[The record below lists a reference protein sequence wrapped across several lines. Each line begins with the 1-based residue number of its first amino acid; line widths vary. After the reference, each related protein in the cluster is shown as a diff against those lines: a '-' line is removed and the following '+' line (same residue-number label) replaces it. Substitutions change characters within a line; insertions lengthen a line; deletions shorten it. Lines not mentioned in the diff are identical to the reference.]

1 MRLHRLS
8 MTAIGPFLGTVE
20 IDFTRLGQSGL
31 FLLEGPTGAGK
42 STVVDAISFA
52 LYGKVAQ
59 ASAVAERL
67 KSHHAPLA
75 DEPVVEL
82 VFETQ
87 SGVYRVRRTPSFD
100 RPKKRGTGS
109 LTASMTVKLWRLTS
123 PDEPHR
129 GELLSTNLGDAEDEI
144 TRAVGLTH
152 AQFVQTV
159 VLPQGEFAN
168 FLRADTTTKRAL
180 LQKLF
185 GTELLART
193 QDQLIEGR
201 RKAEQLRTAGAAAV
215 TKAAHAFLGAA
226 AVDEDS
232 AAELIQSI
240 EAGDGTRLMEQLAA
254 VRAALLADEAAT
266 GEAYAAASS
275 RRLTAQTT
283 VQTAREVFRRR
294 ALRDQLRGEQQRLA
308 AGSGAQAAACAELAA
323 AERALAVLPAANAL
337 VTAIGRS
344 DEAQDADSA
353 ARQRLRPPLRV
364 LDEAALRAANA
375 ELRTS
380 VGALAEPLRRE
391 RELAPLRAERHDAL
405 AERERHVALHNT
417 ASSALAELPQRQRAL
432 GVARDVAATATAHLP
447 SLTSERDRA
456 AKRLVAAERAAE
468 AAELA
473 AQNQLLTQEAL
484 RAAEE
489 HEVRLVS
496 LRNSWRASIA
506 SELGLALKSGNPC
519 VVCGSVEHPQPARRA
534 PDQVTRDDLD
544 RAERRL
550 ALLHDTVQ
558 TRREELNRQKTELA
572 LLQTAADQ
580 LSTDVAAV
588 QLDRAAAA
596 LATAQA
602 TAAEL
607 AGIEAELA
615 ECAGLATELAEQA
628 RQAALAETRL
638 AERVDSLS
646 SRIDQDE
653 RAVAAARADQ
663 PTVADRARLLQDE
676 IRLIDD
682 AATAA
687 CAADATVRAAEE
699 AGAGFA
705 AALSAA
711 EFDGEPSWRHA
722 ARTSSQLAGLRT
734 RIRGYEDEWA
744 ALVTRLSDPDL
755 TDPELDAPAPELAE
769 LAESL
774 RAAEAD
780 EKAAAALHGA
790 AKDRRASSATHADRL
805 DAALA
810 RSAAVLSQTAPAI
823 RIGYLAAGLGD
834 NQLKMDLT
842 TYVLV
847 RRFTE
852 ILSAAN
858 TQLRRISGGR
868 YELEHT
874 DARSGNARSGLG
886 LRVLDLHTG
895 RPRDPGTLSG
905 GETFYVSLSLALG
918 LADVV
923 RAESGGIDLGTLFID
938 EGFGTLDHEVLD
950 QVLVVLEG
958 LREGGRVVGII
969 SHVDELKTRVPD
981 RIEVR
986 RNPDGSSRLTIT
998 A

>member
-8 MTAIGPFLGTVE
+8 MTAIGPFSGTVE
-20 IDFTRLGQSGL
+20 IDFTKLGQSGL

-42 STVVDAISFA
+42 STVVDALSFA

-67 KSHHAPLA
+67 KSHHAALA

-87 SGVYRVRRTPSFD
+87 SGVYRIRRTPSFD
-100 RPKKRGTGS
+100 RPKKRGTGT
-109 LTASMTVKLWRLTS
+109 LTASMTVKLWRLNS
-123 PDEPHR
+123 PDEPHG

-180 LQKLF
+180 LQRLF

-201 RKAEQLRTAGAAAV
+201 RAAEQLRAAGADAV
-215 TKAAHAFLGAA
+215 SRAAHAFLGAT
-226 AVDEDS
+226 VLDEERG
-232 AAELIQSI
+232 AELVGAA
-240 EAGDGTRLMEQLAA
+240 EAGDTNSLLRQLAGI
-254 VRAALLADEAAT
+254 RTALLADETST
-266 GEAYAAASS
+266 GDAYALAS
-275 RRLTAQTT
+275 RHRLTAQTRLHSA
-283 VQTAREVFRRR
+283 QELARRR
-294 ALRDQLRGEQQRLA
+294 ALRKQLRTQQQLLREGA
-308 AGSGAQAAACAELAA
+308 DAQATACRELAA
-323 AERALAVLPAANAL
+323 AERALTVVSAANAL
-337 VTAIGRS
+337 GTAIIRS
-344 DEAQDADSA
+344 DEAHEADTV
-353 ARQRLRPPLRV
+353 ARRRLRPPLRA
-364 LDEAALRAANA
+364 LDEAALRVANA
-375 ELRTS
+375 ELRIT
-380 VGALAEPLRRE
+380 VGTLDEPLRRE
-391 RELAPLRAERHDAL
+391 RELAPLRAEHDQTS
-405 AERERHVALHNT
+405 AERDRHSLLHSAT
-417 ASSALAELPQRQRAL
+417 VTALAELPQRQREL
-432 GVARDVAATATAHLP
+432 RMARDVSATATARLAQ
-447 SLTSERDRA
+447 LTAEHERA
-456 AKRLVAAERAAE
+456 QQRLVAAHRAAE
-468 AAELA
+468 AAEQA
-473 AQNQLLTQEAL
+473 ERNQLLTQEAL
-484 RAAEE
+484 QAAEQYE
-489 HEVRLVS
+489 SRLVS
-496 LRNSWRASIA
+496 MRNSWRASIA
-506 SELGLALKSGNPC
+506 SELGLALRSGDPC

-544 RAERRL
+544 RAELRL
-550 ALLHDTVQ
+550 ASLHDTVQ
-558 TRREELNRQKTELA
+558 TRRDGLNRQRTEVA
-572 LLQTAADQ
+572 MLQTAADQ
-580 LSTDVAAV
+580 LSTDVAAAQV
-588 QLDRAAAA
+588 ERTAAA
-596 LATAQA
+596 LC
-602 TAAEL
+602 TAAASADEL
-607 AGIEAELA
+607 PDIEAKLVEG
-615 ECAGLATELAEQA
+615 EGLGTELAEQA
-628 RQAALAETRL
+628 RQAGLIETRL
-638 AERVDSLS
+638 AERAGSIAA
-646 SRIDQDE
+646 RIEQDE
-653 RAVAAARADQ
+653 RAVTAARADQ
-663 PTVADRARLLQDE
+663 QTVAERVRLMRDE
-676 IRLIDD
+676 ITVVDD

-687 CAADATVRAAEE
+687 CAADAAVRAAEE

-705 AALSAA
+705 AALKAA

-722 ARTSSQLAGLRT
+722 RRTSSQIAGLRIQ
-734 RIRGYEDEWA
+734 IRNYEDEWA
-744 ALVTRLSDPDL
+744 ALVTRLSDPAL
-755 TDPELDAPAPELAE
+755 TDPELDAPAPELTE
-769 LAESL
+769 LTRSL
-774 RAAEAD
+774 QAAEAD
-780 EKAAAALHGA
+780 EKTAAAQHGA
-790 AKDRRASSATHADRL
+790 ARDRLESSAAHADRL
-805 DAALA
+805 ETALA
-810 RSAAVLSQTAPAI
+810 RSAAVLSQTAAAI
-823 RIGYLAAGLGD
+823 RIGNVAAGLGD

-874 DARSGNARSGLG
+874 DARIGNARSGLG

-958 LREGGRVVGII
+958 LRDGGRMVGII
-969 SHVDELKTRVPD
+969 SHVDELKTRIAD

-986 RNPDGSSRLTIT
+986 RNPDGSSRLAIT

>member
-8 MTAIGPFLGTVE
+8 MTAVGPFLGAVE

-100 RPKKRGTGS
+100 RPKKRGTGT
-109 LTASMTVKLWRLTS
+109 LTAHMTVKLWRLTS

-168 FLRADTTTKRAL
+168 FLRADTSTKRAL

-201 RKAEQLRTAGAAAV
+201 RKAEQLRAAGAAAV
-215 TKAAHAFLGAA
+215 TRAAHAFLGAA

-232 AAELIQSI
+232 AAELIQSA
-240 EAGDGTRLMEQLAA
+240 EAGDGARLMEQLAA

-294 ALRDQLRGEQQRLA
+294 ALREELRGEQQRLA
-308 AGSGAQAAACAELAA
+308 AGSDAQAAACAELAA

-344 DEAQDADSA
+344 DEAQDADRA
-353 ARQRLRPPLRV
+353 ARRRLRPPLRA

-375 ELRTS
+375 ELRTA

-391 RELAPLRAERHDAL
+391 RELAPLRAERDDAL
-405 AERERHVALHNT
+405 AERKRHAALHNT
-417 ASSALAELPQRQRAL
+417 AASALAELPQRQQAL
-432 GVARDVAATATAHLP
+432 SVARDVAATATAHLS

-534 PDQVTRDDLD
+534 PDQVSRDDLD
-544 RAERRL
+544 RAEQRL

-653 RAVAAARADQ
+653 RAVAVARADQ

-705 AALSAA
+705 AALTAA

-722 ARTSSQLAGLRT
+722 RRTSSQLAALRT

-744 ALVTRLSDPDL
+744 ALVTRLSDPEL
-755 TDPELDAPAPELAE
+755 TDPELDAPGPELAE

-790 AKDRRASSATHADRL
+790 AKDRLASSAIHADRL

-810 RSAAVLSQTAPAI
+810 GAAAVLSQTAAAI

-950 QVLVVLEG
+950 QVLAVLEG
-958 LREGGRVVGII
+958 LREGGRMVGII
-969 SHVDELKTRVPD
+969 SHVDELKTRIPD

-986 RNPDGSSRLTIT
+986 RNPDGSSRLTST